1 MSSLYRSHAHMI
13 KNIERECKGPGI
25 AIQTDARTQIEFTR
39 RGEEPVTFIL
49 SKFSYAAHHAGGT
62 Q

>member
-1 MSSLYRSHAHMI
+1 MI
-13 KNIERECKGPGI
+13 KKIERECKGPGI